1 MVMVMMIKE
10 TCRKDLESRDNCNDD
25 GGDEDGDQGEG
36 VSEQREA

>member
-1 MVMVMMIKE
+1 M
-10 TCRKDLESRDNCNDD
+10 KDLESRDNCNDD